1 MNQRE
6 TGDLGQ
12 GSVGKLLLRLALPT
26 ITAQLVNALYNMVD
40 RIYIGHIPRGGAD
53 GPLPAWGVCMSLIMI
68 ISAFAALTAMGGG
81 HPGLHF
87 PGPGETG
94 RERRRSWATA
104 SLVRCRR
111 V

>member
-40 RIYIGHIPRGGAD
+40 RIYIGHIPVVWRTALTGVGG
-53 GPLPAWGVCMSLIMI
+53 CMSPIMI
-68 ISAFAALTAMGGG
+68 IS
-81 HPGLHF
+81 PF
-87 PGPGETG
+87 PPPPPPSGRNPLPSTG
-94 RERRRSWATA
+94 SFPSRFPSFQ
-104 SLVRCRR
+104 
-111 V
+111 